1 MTWGFSFQL
10 LPDEEV
16 IEDSVRHGLPKIK
29 SSYSVFLTNKRLI
42 FRFDG
47 LGSSLTQSF
56 FYHEIVDAKPRTR
69 LFVNYIQVT
78 TSNKDYFLN
87 VPDPEYWSK
96 KTLDVKESLKGL
108 PEVSKT
114 KAAVPGNNKRE
125 LLDMLTTLRKN
136 LLLTDGE
143 FEEKV
148 RLLDSLKF

>member
-1 MTWGFSFQL
+1 VTWGFSVQL
-10 LPDEEV
+10 LSDEEV
-16 IEDSVRHGLPKIK
+16 IDDSVRCGQPKIK
-29 SSYSVFLTNKRLI
+29 SSYSVFLTNKRVI

-78 TSNKDYFLN
+78 TPNKDYFLN
-87 VPDPEYWSK
+87 VPDPAYWSK
-96 KTLDVKESLKGL
+96 KALDVKQSLKGL
-108 PEVSKT
+108 PDVSIT
-114 KAAVPGNNKRE
+114 KAAFPGIKKKE
-125 LLDMLTTLRKN
+125 LLDMLTLLRKN

-148 RLLDSLKF
+148 RLLDSMKF